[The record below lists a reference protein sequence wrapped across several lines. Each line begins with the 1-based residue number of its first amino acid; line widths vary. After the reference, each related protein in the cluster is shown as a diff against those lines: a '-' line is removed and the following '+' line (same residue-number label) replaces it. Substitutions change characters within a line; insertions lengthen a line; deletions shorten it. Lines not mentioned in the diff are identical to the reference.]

1 MVLSDQFCFHLVT
14 ERGGKLE
21 KSLFDGFLGLELL
34 EEDVDN
40 IEKDREEESLWND
53 YSAEQ
58 PELFNS
64 VELQVCEAMNRHYSN
79 CL

>member
-1 MVLSDQFCFHLVT
+1 MKLSVWSSYYMELKIEDAIKT
-14 ERGGKLE
+14 DE
-21 KSLFDGFLGLELL
+21 SLF
-34 EEDVDN
+34 
-40 IEKDREEESLWND
+40 ND

-64 VELQVCEAMNRHYSN
+64 TEFKVREAMNRHYCN